1 MKNQNSAAELE
12 LARLGAVNPHAPHE
26 DLVRA
31 ARAGDRAAFAE
42 LYDMFEPV
50 VRGIAVSR
58 VDPDA
63 VRDVVQD
70 VFVRVL
76 QMLPTLKSPAS
87 FPGWIASIARNRTV
101 DHLRATSRQA
111 EPLLHST
118 ESDDGRGREAAAILD
133 LIRELPPAYS
143 ETLVLRFVEGM
154 TGPEIAARL
163 DMTPASVRVNLCRG
177 MRLLRHKLKVR
188 GEHVR

>member
-1 MKNQNSAAELE
+1 MKSANSAPELGLTCLRADE
-12 LARLGAVNPHAPHE
+12 PHAPHE
-26 DLVRA
+26 ALVRA
-31 ARAGDRAAFAE
+31 ACAGDRAAFAE

-58 VDPDA
+58 VGPDA

-70 VFVRVL
+70 VFVSVL

-101 DHLRATSRQA
+101 DHLRAASRQG
-111 EPLLHST
+111 EPLLYPT
-118 ESDDGRGREAAAILD
+118 ESDDRRDREAAAVLD
-133 LIRELPPAYS
+133 LIQELPPAYA

-154 TGPEIAARL
+154 TGPEIATRL
-163 DMTPASVRVNLCRG
+163 GMTPASVRVNLCRG